1 MPFGLGIWEIAILA
15 GILVLL
21 FGAKGASGAAKSLGR
36 SVREVQD
43 AVKDVDPRRMFDPDD
58 EKDAKATKAAAPAP
72 ARIVDAE
79 PAVPVPPVTPP
90 AVAVPAEPATADAP
104 RRDAD

>member
-21 FGAKGASGAAKSLGR
+21 FGAKGATGAAKSLGR

-43 AVKDVDPRRMFDPDD
+43 AVKEVDPRRMFDPDD
-58 EKDAKATKAAAPAP
+58 EKDAKAKPAP

-90 AVAVPAEPATADAP
+90 AAAVPVEPATADAP